1 MDIRKSEKP
10 KNETHVEDKK
20 QSNPSQTFD
29 KLAYKSG
36 QITRPSAKL
45 MLPPAVQG
53 KLSAITQEYGIPFD
67 LSNISLV
74 GDMPSQVKA
83 LRQIVEM
90 VEGNSKL
97 LPEMLKLIKRL
108 MKAEISLA
116 KFHRGC
122 VTASVKHQEKL
133 DKVTSDI
140 FLKMAGYG
148 QKASKREHRT
158 NVRNQLI
165 EKRTQVYSDYYTN
178 TVYGEESKIIDV
190 EAEVLASNKKILTE
204 SKTQKAKF
212 DSDRKQKVQVY
223 VDSAFTD

>member
-1 MDIRKSEKP
+1 MDIRKSEKTEN
-10 KNETHVEDKK
+10 KTQVEDKK
-20 QSNPSQTFD
+20 QSESFKTSD

-165 EKRTQVYSDYYTN
+165 EKRTQVYRDYYTK

-190 EAEVLASNKKILTE
+190 EAEVLASNKQILTE
-204 SKTQKAKF
+204 SKTQKVKF
-212 DSDRKQKVQVY
+212 DSDRKQKVQAY